1 MDIMTLIDVSGAFLL
16 CESELMRV
24 LGVRDV
30 EQIKQTTKQEVI
42 DVFMRY
48 IHPSSPTRRK
58 LSIHMD
64 SQIKPTE
71 DPVARAKTLM
81 ETLAGKS
88 VVVPEEDWKQ
98 LLASQPS
105 VEAVQTFARECIKA
119 SEVSEEDKTSLDALV
134 SALAEPPRETT
145 ARVRESNVLI
155 EDIIGWKASLQ
166 CSAAARPIEA
176 LEVKA

>member
-1 MDIMTLIDVSGAFLL
+1 
-16 CESELMRV
+16 
-24 LGVRDV
+24 
-30 EQIKQTTKQEVI
+30 
-42 DVFMRY
+42 MRY

-71 DPVARAKTLM
+71 DPVARAKALM
-81 ETLAGKS
+81 ESLAGKS
-88 VVVPEEDWKQ
+88 VPVPEEEWQQ
-98 LLASQPS
+98 LLTLQPS
-105 VEAVQTFARECIKA
+105 VEAVQAFARECIKA
-119 SEVSEEDKTSLDALV
+119 SEVKEEEKTSLDALV

-145 ARVRESNVLI
+145 ARVRESNLFI
-155 EDIIGWKASLQ
+155 EDVVAWKASLQ